1 MCLLVQLYGF
11 TSADKAL
18 QTLELEHSMEED
30 VEGFTTAVQMAG
42 EEQISEQFQ
51 EILKPE

>member
-1 MCLLVQLYGF
+1 
-11 TSADKAL
+11 
-18 QTLELEHSMEED
+18 MEED
-30 VEGFTTAVQMAG
+30 VEGYTAAVQMAG